1 MSDISI
7 SNSSVGQAV
16 TELVSKIQ
24 QDVKDSGTTS
34 GNAIINAVE
43 HSSGEFINALK
54 SEVAQ
59 EAAIMNSVGDL
70 LIAMANY
77 IQSASNAFTNMD
89 AKYSKPKM
97 LN

>member
-7 SNSSVGQAV
+7 SNSSVEQAV
-16 TELVSKIQ
+16 TELVNKIQ
-24 QDVKDSGTTS
+24 REVKYAGTTS
-34 GNAIINAVE
+34 ANTVINVVE
-43 HSSGEFINALK
+43 HSAGEFVDSLK

-59 EAAIMNSVGDL
+59 EAVIMNSVGDL

-77 IQSASNAFTNMD
+77 IQSASNAFANMD
-89 AKYSKPKM
+89 TKYSKPKM

>member
-7 SNSSVGQAV
+7 NNSSVEQAV
-16 TELVSKIQ
+16 AELVSRIQ
-24 QDVKDSGTTS
+24 VKVKDAGTTS

-43 HSSGEFINALK
+43 HSSGEFINSLK

-70 LIAMANY
+70 LIVMANY
-77 IQSASNAFTNMD
+77 IQSASTAFANMD